1 MPKRRWSQERWRA
14 VTGSLILV
22 ASGCVLGGTARSEP
36 VSREALRDLQLRPG
50 VVLISIPLRGS
61 IPELGVRCPEG
72 ASVTG
77 SGFLFRP
84 DGYVMTSAHV
94 AQFANVKDADA
105 LRTRNEALGE
115 CLVGA
120 LRNKLAAERRS
131 RGQPPLSSVEQQQIY
146 SLVVNYLRERKVTIV
161 DEPAQ
166 LRVCLGNRQCFDGDV
181 RSYSAPFID
190 ARSVGKDVAIIKI
203 DGHDLP
209 TVPLGDSDSV
219 NVNDPVYVIGYPRD
233 AKVSATSTFV
243 ATSTD
248 GRISAVKRLDHPDI
262 PVLETS
268 AAINPGSS
276 GGPAFDAQGRVIGIA
291 TFKSGAAYNYLVPIN
306 VALELVR
313 QTGVA
318 PRRGTF
324 DQLWQQALAAYAHGR
339 WGPARRLLQDVLHAM
354 PLQPEAERLEREAAA
369 NERAEGPWQRF
380 LDLGAGGVI
389 VALLGTTASGA
400 LLAVVLIRARGRRR
414 SPAPVADSRDLAMEK
429 ALGAVG
435 AVPALALTI
444 DQLGRKFGTLHISAG
459 PLNGQ
464 RFVIPKE
471 GLVLGREPG
480 RCAIVLPDDSI
491 SKDHAWVVPVDD
503 GVVVIDRGSSNGTYV
518 NSIDS
523 PRISKV
529 LLRSGDR
536 IYLGRTSQTVLTYLR

>member
-14 VTGSLILV
+14 VAGSLILIT
-22 ASGCVLGGTARSEP
+22 SGCALGGTARSDP
-36 VSREALRDLQLRPG
+36 LSREALRDLALRPG

-105 LRTRNEALGE
+105 RRTRSEALSE
-115 CLVGA
+115 CLIGA
-120 LRNKLAAERRS
+120 LRDKLAAERRE
-131 RGQPPLSSVEQQQIY
+131 RGQQPLSTVEQQQIS
-146 SLVVNYLRERKVTIV
+146 SLMVNYLREKKVTIV

-166 LRVCLGNRQCFDGDV
+166 LQVCLGNRRCFDGDV

-190 ARSVGKDVAIIKI
+190 ARSVGNDVAIIKI

-209 TVPLGDSDSV
+209 TVSLGDSDSV
-219 NVNDPVYVIGYPRD
+219 NVNDPVYIIGYPRD

-291 TFKSGAAYNYLVPIN
+291 TFRSGVAYNYLVPIN
-306 VALELVR
+306 VAMDLVR
-313 QTGVA
+313 QAGVA

-339 WGPARRLLQDVLHAM
+339 WGPARRLLQDVLQAM
-354 PLQPEAERLEREAAA
+354 PLQPEAVRLEREAAA
-369 NERAEGPWQRF
+369 NERAEGPWRRF
-380 LDLGAGGVI
+380 LNLSAGGFT
-389 VALLGTTASGA
+389 VALLGIAASGV
-400 LLAVVLIRARGRRR
+400 LLAVAFTRVRGRGRR
-414 SPAPVADSRDLAMEK
+414 PAPAADGRELATEK
-429 ALGAVG
+429 ALKAAG
-435 AVPALALTI
+435 AVPARTLTV
-444 DQLGRKFGTLHISAG
+444 DQLGRGFGTLHISAG
-459 PLNGQ
+459 PLSGQ

-480 RCAIVLPDDSI
+480 RCAVVLPDDSI

-523 PRISKV
+523 PRISKM

-536 IYLGRTSQTVLTYLR
+536 IYLGQTSQTVLTYLH

>member
-1 MPKRRWSQERWRA
+1 MPKRRWSQDRWRA
-14 VTGSLILV
+14 VAGSLILV
-22 ASGCVLGGTARSEP
+22 TSGCVLGGTARSDP
-36 VSREALRDLQLRPG
+36 LSREALRDLELRPG

-84 DGYVMTSAHV
+84 DGYVITSAHV

-105 LRTRNEALGE
+105 RRMRNEALGE
-115 CLVGA
+115 CLVSA
-120 LRNKLAAERRS
+120 LRDKLAAERRK
-131 RGQPPLSSVEQQQIY
+131 RRQQPMSTVEQQQIY
-146 SLVVNYLRERKVTIV
+146 SLVANYLRERKVTIV
-161 DEPAQ
+161 DEPAHLQ
-166 LRVCLGNRQCFDGDV
+166 VCLENRRCFDGDV
-181 RSYSAPFID
+181 NSYSAPFIE
-190 ARSVGKDVAIIKI
+190 ARSVGNDVAIIKI

-248 GRISAVKRLDHPDI
+248 GRISAVKRLDQPDI

-291 TFKSGAAYNYLVPIN
+291 TFKSGVAYNYLVPIN
-306 VALELVR
+306 VAMQLVR
-313 QTGVA
+313 QAGVA
-318 PRRGTF
+318 PQRGTF

-339 WGPARRLLQDVLHAM
+339 WGSARKLLQDVLKVM
-354 PLQPEAERLEREAAA
+354 PLQPEAVRLEREAAA
-369 NERAEGPWQRF
+369 NERAEEPWHRF
-380 LDLGAGGVI
+380 VNLSAGAFT
-389 VALLGTTASGA
+389 VALLGIAASGS
-400 LLAVVLIRARGRRR
+400 LLAVAITRARGRRR
-414 SPAPVADSRDLAMEK
+414 RPAPVAEGRDVAIEK
-429 ALGAVG
+429 ALKV
-435 AVPALALTI
+435 VPARTLTI
-444 DQLGRKFGTLHISAG
+444 DQLDRGFGTLHISAG
-459 PLNGQ
+459 PLSGQ

-480 RCAIVLPDDSI
+480 RCAVVLPDDSI

-536 IYLGRTSQTVLTYLR
+536 IYLGRSSQTVLTYLH

>member
-14 VTGSLILV
+14 VAGSLILV
-22 ASGCVLGGTARSEP
+22 ASGCVLGGTARSDP
-36 VSREALRDLQLRPG
+36 LSREALRDLESRPG

-84 DGYVMTSAHV
+84 DGYVITSAHV
-94 AQFANVKDADA
+94 AQFANLKDADA
-105 LRTRNEALGE
+105 RRTRNEALGE
-115 CLVGA
+115 CLIGA
-120 LRNKLAAERRS
+120 LRDKLAAERRK
-131 RGQPPLSSVEQQQIY
+131 RGQQPLSTVEQQQIS

-166 LRVCLGNRQCFDGDV
+166 LQVCLGNRRCFDGNV
-181 RSYSAPFID
+181 SSYSAPFID
-190 ARSVGKDVAIIKI
+190 ARSVGNDIAIIKI

-219 NVNDPVYVIGYPRD
+219 NVNDPVYIIGYPRD
-233 AKVSATSTFV
+233 AKVSTTSTFV

-268 AAINPGSS
+268 AAISPGSS

-291 TFKSGAAYNYLVPIN
+291 TFKSGVAYNYLVPIN
-306 VALELVR
+306 VAMDLVR
-313 QTGVA
+313 QAGVA

-339 WGPARRLLQDVLHAM
+339 WGAARRLLQEVLQVI
-354 PLQPEAERLEREAAA
+354 PLQPEAVRLEREAAA
-369 NERAEGPWQRF
+369 NERAEVPWHRF
-380 LDLGAGGVI
+380 LNLSADGFTF
-389 VALLGTTASGA
+389 ALLGIAASGV
-400 LLAVVLIRARGRRR
+400 LLAVAIIRARGRGR
-414 SPAPVADSRDLAMEK
+414 PAPAADGRDLAIEK
-429 ALGAVG
+429 ALNVTGT
-435 AVPALALTI
+435 VPARTLTV
-444 DQLGRKFGTLHISAG
+444 DQLGRGFGTLHISAG
-459 PLNGQ
+459 PLSGL

-480 RCAIVLPDDSI
+480 RCTVVLPDDSI
-491 SKDHAWVVPVDD
+491 SKDHAWVVPVDG

-536 IYLGRTSQTVLTYLR
+536 IYLGRSSQTILTYLH